1 MATIRDVARAAG
13 VSVATVSR
21 VLNNHARVRTETRSR
36 VTAAA
41 TELDYTPNEMARSLI
56 TSRTHAF
63 GVLLP
68 DLYGEFFSE
77 VLRGIDLRA
86 RRDGFHL
93 LVSSSHANGDDLVEA
108 LRSMRG
114 RIDGLIVMAP
124 DVDTSSLVRAAG
136 GDLPLVLLDPG
147 LSVLGSDSISID
159 NVAGAQAAVSHLV
172 GLGHRRIATITGPA
186 VNADARQ
193 RLDGYRRA
201 LAVVGSAGTN
211 GHGRARPIAHDPTLE
226 VEGDFTE
233 PSGYAAVQELL
244 RVEPRPTAI
253 FAANDY
259 MAIGAMSAL
268 AEAGLEVPADVAIV
282 GFDDIA
288 MARYLNP
295 PLTTVNVDLL
305 DLGARAV
312 DRLIDTK
319 NGATTRRR
327 HEVTPA
333 TLVVRRSC
341 GSTIG
346 GPETRSLT
354 PRARRPSP

>member
-1 MATIRDVARAAG
+1 MAPIRDVARIAG

-41 TELDYTPNEMARSLI
+41 SELDYTPNEVARSLI

-124 DVDTSSLVRAAG
+124 DVDTSALFRAAG
-136 GDLPLVLLDPG
+136 DGLPLVLLDPG
-147 LSVLGSDSISID
+147 MRVPVADTISID
-159 NVAGAQAAVSHLV
+159 NAAGAEAAVRHLA
-172 GLGHRRIATITGPA
+172 GLGHWRIGTITGPSG
-186 VNADARQ
+186 NADARQ

-201 LAVVGSAGTN
+201 LVDCGL
-211 GHGRARPIAHDPTLE
+211 ARDPAIE
-226 VEGDFTE
+226 IEGDFTE
-233 PSGYAAVQELL
+233 PSGFAAAEQLLELDG
-244 RVEPRPTAI
+244 RRPTAI

-268 AEAGLEVPADVAIV
+268 AEAGLAVPKDVAIV

-295 PLTTVNVDLL
+295 PLTTVNVDPL

-312 DRLIDTK
+312 DRLVGIK

-341 GSTIG
+341 GSTNG
-346 GPETRSLT
+346 GPESRSHT
-354 PRARRPSP
+354 PRGRRPSP

>member
-36 VTAAA
+36 VNAAA
-41 TELDYTPNEMARSLI
+41 QTLDYTPNEVARSLI

-77 VLRGIDLRA
+77 VLRGVDLRA

-93 LVSSSHANGDDLVEA
+93 LVSSSHADGDDLVEA

-114 RIDGLIVMAP
+114 RIEGLIVMAP
-124 DVDTSSLVRAAG
+124 DIDTGALVRAAG
-136 GDLPLVLLDPG
+136 NDLPLVLLDPG
-147 LSVLGSDSISID
+147 MHVVGCDSISID
-159 NVAGAQAAVSHLV
+159 NAAGAAAAVHHLV
-172 GLGHRRIATITGPA
+172 DLGHRRIATITGPA
-186 VNADARQ
+186 ENADARQ

-201 LAVVGSAGTN
+201 LAEAGLE
-211 GHGRARPIAHDPTLE
+211 ADPALE
-226 VEGDFTE
+226 VQGDFTE
-233 PSGYAAVQELL
+233 PSGYAAVGVL
-244 RVEPRPTAI
+244 RSLVPSPTAI

-268 AEAGLEVPADVAIV
+268 TQAGLGVPGDVAVV

-295 PLTTVNVDLL
+295 PLTTVNVDPL

-312 DRLIDTK
+312 QRLIDGK
-319 NGATTRRR
+319 SGASTRRR

-341 GSTIG
+341 GSASL

-354 PRARRPSP
+354 PRARRSSP

>member
-21 VLNNHARVRTETRSR
+21 VLNHHARVRTETRTR
-36 VTAAA
+36 VEAVAHA
-41 TELDYTPNEMARSLI
+41 LDYTPNEVARSLI
-56 TSRTHAF
+56 TSRTHAL

-77 VLRGIDLRA
+77 VLRGADLRA

-93 LVSSSHANGDDLVEA
+93 LVSSSHADGEDLVEA

-114 RIDGLIVMAP
+114 RIEGLIVMAP
-124 DVDTSSLVRAAG
+124 DVDTGSLVKAAG
-136 GDLPLVLLDPG
+136 RGVPLVLLDPG
-147 LSVLGSDSISID
+147 LRVLGCDSISID
-159 NVAGAQAAVSHLV
+159 NVQGATAAVRHLL
-172 GLGHRRIATITGPA
+172 GLGHRRIALIGGPA
-186 VNADARQ
+186 GNADALQ
-193 RLDGYRRA
+193 RRDGYRQA
-201 LAVVGSAGTN
+201 LAASGVGT
-211 GHGRARPIAHDPTLE
+211 DPALE

-233 PSGYAAVQELL
+233 PSGYAAVARLL
-244 RVEPRPTAI
+244 RLEPRPTAI

-268 AEAGLEVPADVAIV
+268 AQAGLTVPEDVAIV

-312 DRLIDTK
+312 QRLIDTK
-319 NGATTRRR
+319 NGAPTRRR

-333 TLVVRRSC
+333 TLIVRRSC
-341 GSTIG
+341 GSATV
-346 GPETRSLT
+346 GPESRSLT
-354 PRARRPSP
+354 PRARRSSP

>member
-36 VTAAA
+36 VAAA
-41 TELDYTPNEMARSLI
+41 AHELDYTPNEVARSLI

-77 VLRGIDLRA
+77 VLRGVDLRA

-124 DVDTSSLVRAAG
+124 DVDTSALVKAAG
-136 GDLPLVLLDPG
+136 TRLPLVLLDPG
-147 LSVLGSDSISID
+147 LHVLGADSISID
-159 NVAGAQAAVSHLV
+159 NLGGAQAAVHHLLA
-172 GLGHRRIATITGPA
+172 LGHRRIATITGPA
-186 VNADARQ
+186 GNADARQ
-193 RLDGYRRA
+193 RLDGYHQA
-201 LAVVGSAGTN
+201 LAQGGV
-211 GHGRARPIAHDPTLE
+211 AHEPGLE

-233 PSGYAAVQELL
+233 PSGFAAVNRLL
-244 RVEPRPTAI
+244 RLAPRPTAI

-268 AEAGLEVPADVAIV
+268 SEAGLAVPRDMAIV

-327 HEVTPA
+327 HQVTPA
-333 TLVVRRSC
+333 SLVVRRSC
-341 GSTIG
+341 GSTNG
-346 GPETRSLT
+346 GPESRSFT

>member
-21 VLNNHARVRTETRSR
+21 ALNNHARVRTETRSR
-36 VTAAA
+36 VNAAA
-41 TELDYTPNEMARSLI
+41 HALDYTPNPVARSLI

-93 LVSSSHANGDDLVEA
+93 LVSSSHADGEDMVDA

-114 RIDGLIVMAP
+114 RIEGLIVMAP
-124 DVDTSSLVRAAG
+124 DVDTATLVKAAG
-136 GDLPLVLLDPG
+136 AGFPLVLLDPG
-147 LSVLGSDSISID
+147 LRVVGCDSISID
-159 NVAGAQAAVSHLV
+159 NEAGAVSAVDHLV
-172 GLGHRRIATITGPA
+172 RLGHRRLATITGPA
-186 VNADARQ
+186 QNADAQQ
-193 RLDGYRRA
+193 RLHGFRWA
-201 LAVVGSAGTN
+201 LAERGLAS
-211 GHGRARPIAHDPTLE
+211 DPELE

-233 PSGYAAVQELL
+233 PSGYAAVGRLL
-244 RVEPRPTAI
+244 AATSRPTAI

-268 AEAGLEVPADVAIV
+268 TQAGLRVPEDMAIV

-295 PLTTVNVDLL
+295 PLTTVSVDLV

-312 DRLIDTK
+312 ERLLRNQT
-319 NGATTRRR
+319 GASTRRR
-327 HEVTPA
+327 HDVTPA

-341 GSTIG
+341 GSPSA
-346 GPETRSLT
+346 GPESRSFT
-354 PRARRPSP
+354 PRARRSSP

>member
-21 VLNNHARVRTETRSR
+21 VLNNHARVRTETRTR
-36 VTAAA
+36 VNAAA
-41 TELDYTPNEMARSLI
+41 SELDYTPNEVARSLI
-56 TSRTHAF
+56 TNRTQAL

-124 DVDTSSLVRAAG
+124 DVDTRALVRAAG
-136 GDLPLVLLDPG
+136 DGLPLVLLDPG
-147 LSVLGSDSISID
+147 LRVPAADTISID
-159 NVAGAQAAVSHLV
+159 NTAGAEKAVRHLA
-172 GLGHRRIATITGPA
+172 GLGHRRIGTITGPEG
-186 VNADARQ
+186 NADARQ

-201 LAVVGSAGTN
+201 LESCGLE
-211 GHGRARPIAHDPTLE
+211 RDPALE
-226 VEGDFTE
+226 IEGDFTE
-233 PSGYAAVQELL
+233 PSGYAAAQRMLELDGA
-244 RVEPRPTAI
+244 RPTAV

-259 MAIGAMSAL
+259 MAIGAMSAF
-268 AEAGLEVPADVAIV
+268 AGAGLAVPRDMAIV

-295 PLTTVNVDLL
+295 PLTTVSVDLL

-312 DRLIDTK
+312 DRLVDKK
-319 NGATTRRR
+319 NGAATRRR
-327 HEVTPA
+327 HETTPA
-333 TLVVRRSC
+333 SLVVRRSC
-341 GSTIG
+341 GSLNG
-346 GPETRSLT
+346 GPESRSLT

>member
-21 VLNNHARVRTETRSR
+21 VLNNHASVRTETRTR

-41 TELDYTPNEMARSLI
+41 HELDYTPNEVARSLI
-56 TSRTHAF
+56 TSRTHAL

-77 VLRGIDLRA
+77 VLRGVDLRA

-93 LVSSSHANGDDLVEA
+93 LVSSSHANGEDLVGA

-124 DVDTSSLVRAAG
+124 DVDTAELLTAAG
-136 GDLPLVLLDPG
+136 TGFPLVLLDPG
-147 LSVLGSDSISID
+147 PRALGCDSISID
-159 NVAGAQAAVSHLV
+159 NMAGAEAAVDHLLA
-172 GLGHRRIATITGPA
+172 LGHRLVATITGPEH
-186 VNADARQ
+186 NADAQQ
-193 RLDGYRRA
+193 RLAGYRRA
-201 LAVVGSAGTN
+201 LE
-211 GHGRARPIAHDPTLE
+211 ARGIIPDPAL
-226 VEGDFTE
+226 VAIGDFTE
-233 PSGYAAVQELL
+233 PSGYAAVARLLEL
-244 RVEPRPTAI
+244 RPRPTAI
-253 FAANDY
+253 FAANDN

-268 AEAGLEVPADVAIV
+268 AQAGLRVPEDMAIV

-312 DRLIDTK
+312 QRLIDTK
-319 NGATTRRR
+319 NGASTRRR

-341 GSTIG
+341 GAPSI

-354 PRARRPSP
+354 PRARRSSP

>member
-21 VLNNHARVRTETRSR
+21 VLNNHARVRSETRTR

-41 TELDYTPNEMARSLI
+41 LALDYTPNEVARSLI
-56 TSRTHAF
+56 TNRTHAF

-77 VLRGIDLRA
+77 VLRGVDLRA

-93 LVSSSHANGDDLVEA
+93 LVSSSHADGEDLVGA

-114 RIDGLIVMAP
+114 RIEGLIVMAP
-124 DVDTSSLVRAAG
+124 DVDTAALVQAAG
-136 GDLPLVLLDPG
+136 VDIPLVLLDPG
-147 LSVLGSDSISID
+147 VRAVNCDSISID
-159 NVAGAQAAVSHLV
+159 NAAGARTAVEHLL
-172 GLGHRRIATITGPA
+172 GLGHRRIATITGP
-186 VNADARQ
+186 VQNADARQ
-193 RLDGYRRA
+193 RLAGYRRA
-201 LAVVGSAGTN
+201 LEEHGIAVDAAFET
-211 GHGRARPIAHDPTLE
+211 A
-226 VEGDFTE
+226 GDFTE
-233 PSGYAAVQELL
+233 PSGYAAVARLLEL
-244 RVEPRPTAI
+244 RPRPTAI

-268 AEAGLEVPADVAIV
+268 TQAGLRIPEDVAVV

-312 DRLIDTK
+312 QRLVDHK
-319 NGATTRRR
+319 SGSAARRR

-333 TLVVRRSC
+333 TLVIRKSC
-341 GSTIG
+341 GAPSA

-354 PRARRPSP
+354 PRARRLSP

>member
-21 VLNNHARVRTETRSR
+21 VLNNHARVRTETRTR

-41 TELDYTPNEMARSLI
+41 SELDYTPNEVARSLI
-56 TSRTHAF
+56 TSRTQAF

-124 DVDTSSLVRAAG
+124 DVDTSALVRAAG
-136 GDLPLVLLDPG
+136 DGLPLVLLDPG
-147 LSVLGSDSISID
+147 ARVLAADSISID
-159 NVAGAQAAVSHLV
+159 NVAGAEAAVRHLV
-172 GLGHRRIATITGPA
+172 ALGHRRIATISGPA
-186 VNADARQ
+186 GNADARQ

-201 LAVVGSAGTN
+201 LAAG
-211 GHGRARPIAHDPTLE
+211 GLEPDETLE

-233 PSGYAAVQELL
+233 PSGFAAAQRLL
-244 RVEPRPTAI
+244 ALANGAGPPTAI

-259 MAIGAMSAL
+259 MAIGAVSAL
-268 AEAGLEVPADVAIV
+268 AEAGLAVPKDVAIV

-312 DRLIDTK
+312 DRLVDQK

-341 GSTIG
+341 GSANG
-346 GPETRSLT
+346 GPESRSLT

>member
-21 VLNNHARVRTETRSR
+21 VLNNHARVRTETRTR
-36 VTAAA
+36 VNAAA
-41 TELDYTPNEMARSLI
+41 HALDYTPNEVARSLI

-77 VLRGIDLRA
+77 VLRGVDLRA

-93 LVSSSHANGDDLVEA
+93 LVSSSHANGADLVDA

-124 DVDTSSLVRAAG
+124 DVDTAALVKAAG
-136 GDLPLVLLDPG
+136 VGIPLVLLDPG
-147 LSVLGSDSISID
+147 ARVLGCDSISID
-159 NVAGAQAAVSHLV
+159 NVSGASTAVEHLL
-172 GLGHRRIATITGPA
+172 GLGHRLIATITGPDQ
-186 VNADARQ
+186 NADAQQ
-193 RLDGYRRA
+193 RLAGYRRA
-201 LAVVGSAGTN
+201 LEARGITPDPAFAVA
-211 GHGRARPIAHDPTLE
+211 
-226 VEGDFTE
+226 GDFTE
-233 PSGYAAVQELL
+233 PSGYAAVARLLEL
-244 RVEPRPTAI
+244 RPRPTAI
-253 FAANDY
+253 FAANDN

-268 AEAGLEVPADVAIV
+268 SQAGLRVPEDMAIV

-312 DRLIDTK
+312 QRLIDTRS
-319 NGATTRRR
+319 GASTRLR

-341 GSTIG
+341 GAPNVD
-346 GPETRSLT
+346 PETRSLT
-354 PRARRPSP
+354 PRARRSSP